1 MKLKI
6 GLFIGLALTLT
17 ACPPALD
24 DFTAHY
30 DPLINTTVFDA
41 VQGNGYGTNISL
53 CGLGAFSSG
62 VVTVSL
68 ENAPVGVSISKPS
81 PLEFNLATAC
91 RTNAAGAAPQAIVV
105 TPKDLLIAVA
115 ANAPIVSNQNFNFV
129 FQSKNITRKLAA
141 TISIKAPPPTQDF
154 TAAYD
159 PSNITTAAFNVN
171 QGSSDGVN
179 VSLCGLGGFSSGNIT
194 VSLENAPTGVSL
206 TKPAGNVFTIPTACR
221 AAVGASPQAIIVA
234 TKDMFIA
241 VAADAPIVSNQAFN
255 FVFSSSDVVKKLPA
269 TISISAL
276 PVLTGAK

>member
-17 ACPPALD
+17 ACPPAPD
-24 DFTAHY
+24 DFTARY
-30 DPLINTTVFDA
+30 DPLITTTVFDA
-41 VQGNGYGTNISL
+41 IQGNGYGTNLSL
-53 CGLGAFSSG
+53 CGLGAFSNG

-68 ENAPVGVSISKPS
+68 ENAPTGVSISKPS
-81 PLEFNLATAC
+81 SLEFNLATAC
-91 RTNAAGAAPQAIVV
+91 RTNAAGITPQIAV

-129 FQSKNITRKLAA
+129 FKSKNITRKLAA
-141 TISIKAPPPTQDF
+141 QISIKAPPLTQDF

-159 PSNITTAAFNVN
+159 PSSITTAAFNVN

-179 VSLCGLGGFSSGNIT
+179 VSLCGLGNFTSGNIT

-206 TKPAGNVFTIPTACR
+206 TKPAESVFTIPAACR
-221 AAVGASPQAIIVA
+221 SAAGASPQAIIVA

-241 VAADAPIVSNQAFN
+241 VAANAPIVTNQAFN
-255 FVFSSSDVVKKLPA
+255 FVFTSSDVVKKLPA
-269 TISISAL
+269 TISISAP
-276 PVLTGAK
+276 PVLAGAK